1 MGQILG
7 GLALVHKGMVEKGM
21 HQIQGG
27 MATWR
32 AIGAQISVPYFL
44 SLLAEAYEKSGHPQ
58 KGLQVLTEALAL
70 TNNTE
75 ERWWEAELYRL
86 YGELSLRLDERE
98 SKRLGDNSTLAQSSI
113 HLVTLS
119 SPEECFRKALEVAQ
133 QQQAKS
139 LELRA
144 ATSLARLKQRQRK
157 PDEAFS
163 ILEEVYTWFTE
174 GFGTAD
180 LQDAKLLLNELREQ
194 RRLGPLATLR
204 TTKTKRKSSN
214 TSQPTTEPRVARSAR
229 G

>member
-1 MGQILG
+1 MGQILDG
-7 GLALVHKGMVEKGM
+7 SALVHQGMVEKGTC
-21 HQIQGG
+21 QIQEG

-44 SLLAEAYEKSGHPQ
+44 SLLAEAYEKRGQPE
-58 KGLQVLTEALAL
+58 KGLPVLTEALAL

-86 YGELSLRLDERE
+86 KGTLRLEARDWRLETRLASQAPTLKPQVPSEVARE
-98 SKRLGDNSTLAQSSI
+98 A
-113 HLVTLS
+113 
-119 SPEECFRKALEVAQ
+119 EECFLKALEVAQ

-163 ILEEVYTWFTE
+163 VLEEVYNWFTE

-180 LQDAKLLLNELREQ
+180 LQNAKLLLNELREQ
-194 RRLGPLATLR
+194 SMSG
-204 TTKTKRKSSN
+204 
-214 TSQPTTEPRVARSAR
+214 
-229 G
+229 